1 MNDLPSWGG
10 GILSLGYLNNLN
22 HYLFS
27 GLYSE
32 TNLGF
37 RLLDDN
43 EINYLNKLLSDIKC
57 IHDNKTNLE
66 DLLNIFDEL
75 WNLQPFYTG
84 NTRTFIAYFKII
96 CLTFNLPYQINIEG
110 EIRSGFNG
118 IRRIL
123 VVNL

>member
-1 MNDLPSWGG
+1 M
-10 GILSLGYLNNLN
+10 
-22 HYLFS
+22 FS